1 MGWEQNMDGVRIV
14 VIRSN
19 LLSMF
24 KRLFL
29 AWVCTKLEN
38 SFVKQSPNENEKSVD
53 SLSDLLPSIFLLI

>member
-1 MGWEQNMDGVRIV
+1 MEWEQNMDGVRIV

-29 AWVCTKLEN
+29 V
-38 SFVKQSPNENEKSVD
+38 
-53 SLSDLLPSIFLLI
+53 